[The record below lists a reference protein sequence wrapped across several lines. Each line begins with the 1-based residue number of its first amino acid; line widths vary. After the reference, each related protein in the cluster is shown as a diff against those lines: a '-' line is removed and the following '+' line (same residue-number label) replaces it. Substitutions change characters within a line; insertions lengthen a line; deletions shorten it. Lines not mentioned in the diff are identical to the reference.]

1 MRHEKTKEKPHIMK
15 KIIIAI
21 TGASGAVYAKYLF
34 DFLFKKGIDLHIII
48 SENAK
53 GILKDET
60 GIGENYFK
68 KKKESIYKNSNLN
81 VRIASCSFKFDGM
94 VVIPASMGT
103 LGRIANGYSNNLIS
117 RVADVALKERRKLI
131 IVPRETPLNDIHI
144 KNMLTLSRAGAVIL
158 PASPAFYHKPKGI
171 DDIAK
176 FITARILNQLDI
188 DNDLIPPY
196 AREG

>member
-1 MRHEKTKEKPHIMK
+1 VNK

-21 TGASGAVYAKYLF
+21 TGASGALYAKHLF
-34 DFLFKKGIDLHIII
+34 EFLYKNGVELHIVIT
-48 SENAK
+48 ENAK
-53 GILKDET
+53 LIMKDEV
-60 GIGENYFK
+60 GIDEKYFK
-68 KKKESIYKNSNLN
+68 KKNISIYENSNLN
-81 VRIASCSFKFDGM
+81 VKIASGSFRFDGM

-144 KNMLTLSRAGAVIL
+144 NNMLTLSRAGAVIL
-158 PASPAFYHKPKGI
+158 PASPAFYHKPKSI

-176 FITARILNQLDI
+176 FIVSRVLNQLGI
-188 DNDLIPPY
+188 ENDLIQPY
-196 AREG
+196 KEKT

>member
-1 MRHEKTKEKPHIMK
+1 MKKTKEKPHRMK

-21 TGASGAVYAKYLF
+21 TGASGALYAKHLF
-34 DFLFKKGIDLHIII
+34 DSLYKNGMELHLII
-48 SENAK
+48 SENAR

-60 GIGENYFK
+60 GIGDGYFK
-68 KKKESIYKNSNLN
+68 KKNVTIYENSNLN
-81 VRIASCSFKFDGM
+81 VKIASGSFKFDAM

-144 KNMLTLSRAGAVIL
+144 NNMLTLSRAGAVIL

-188 DNDLIPPY
+188 DNDLVPPY
-196 AREG
+196 AEEI

>member
-1 MRHEKTKEKPHIMK
+1 MGDGLK
-15 KIIIAI
+15 KRIIIAI
-21 TGASGAVYAKYLF
+21 TGASGAVYAKHLF
-34 DFLFKKGIDLHIII
+34 DFLYKNGAELHLIIT
-48 SENAK
+48 ENAK
-53 GILKDET
+53 GILKDEI

-68 KKKESIYKNSNLN
+68 KKNVSIYENSNLN
-81 VRIASCSFKFDGM
+81 VGIASGSFRFDGM

-144 KNMLTLSRAGAVIL
+144 NNMLTLSRAGAVIL
-158 PASPAFYHKPKGI
+158 PASPAFYHKPKSI

-188 DNDLIPPY
+188 DNDLIQTY
-196 AREG
+196 GEKA

>member
-1 MRHEKTKEKPHIMK
+1 LTK

-21 TGASGAVYAKYLF
+21 TGASGAVYAKHLF
-34 DFLFKKGIDLHIII
+34 DFLYKRGAELHLIIT
-48 SENAK
+48 ENAEI
-53 GILKDET
+53 ILKDET
-60 GIGENYFK
+60 RIGKNYFK
-68 KKKESIYKNSNLN
+68 KKNVSIYENSNFN
-81 VRIASCSFKFDGM
+81 VRIASGSFRFDGM

-144 KNMLTLSRAGAVIL
+144 NNMLTLSRAGAVIL
-158 PASPAFYHKPKGI
+158 PASPAFYHKPKSI

-188 DNDLIPPY
+188 DNDLIQTY
-196 AREG
+196 GEKA

>member
-1 MRHEKTKEKPHIMK
+1 MTK

-21 TGASGAVYAKYLF
+21 TGASGAVYAKHLF
-34 DFLFKKGIDLHIII
+34 DSLHKKGIELHIII

-60 GIGENYFK
+60 GIGEGYFK
-68 KKKESIYKNSNLN
+68 KKNVSIYENSNIN
-81 VRIASCSFKFDGM
+81 VRIASGSFRFDGM

-144 KNMLTLSRAGAVIL
+144 NNMLTLSRAGAVIL
-158 PASPAFYHKPKGI
+158 PASPAFYHKPKSI

-176 FITARILNQLDI
+176 FIVSRVLNQLGI
-188 DNDLIPPY
+188 ENDLIQPY
-196 AREG
+196 KEKT

>member
-1 MRHEKTKEKPHIMK
+1 MRHEKTKEKPHRMK

-21 TGASGAVYAKYLF
+21 TGASGAVYAKHLF
-34 DFLFKKGIDLHIII
+34 DFLCKKGIDLHIII

-53 GILKDET
+53 GILKDEA

-68 KKKESIYKNSNLN
+68 KKNVSIYENSNIN
-81 VRIASCSFKFDGM
+81 VRIASGSFRFDGM

-144 KNMLTLSRAGAVIL
+144 NNMLTLSRAGAVIL

-171 DDIAK
+171 NDIAK

-196 AREG
+196 AEKD

>member
-1 MRHEKTKEKPHIMK
+1 MRHEKTKEKPHRMK

-21 TGASGAVYAKYLF
+21 TGASGAVYAKHLF
-34 DFLFKKGIDLHIII
+34 DSLHKKGIELHIII

-60 GIGENYFK
+60 GIGEDYFK
-68 KKKESIYKNSNLN
+68 KKNVSIYENSNLN
-81 VRIASCSFKFDGM
+81 VRIASGSFRFDGM
-94 VVIPASMGT
+94 VIIPASMGT

-131 IVPRETPLNDIHI
+131 IVPRETPLNDIHLN
-144 KNMLTLSRAGAVIL
+144 NMLTLSRAGAVIL

-188 DNDLIPPY
+188 DNELIPPY
-196 AREG
+196 AEI